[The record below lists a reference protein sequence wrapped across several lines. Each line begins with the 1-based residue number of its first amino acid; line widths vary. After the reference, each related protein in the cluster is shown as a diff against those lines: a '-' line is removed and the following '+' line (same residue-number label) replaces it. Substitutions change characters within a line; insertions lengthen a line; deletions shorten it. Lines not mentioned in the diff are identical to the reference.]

1 MSTGNTEYSLRQWQ
15 WLWLCETITPVRME
29 FSIGFQKPAGPS
41 ERQKHLSY
49 VFLGFVSKKKK
60 MFLFLSE

>member
-1 MSTGNTEYSLRQWQ
+1 M
-15 WLWLCETITPVRME
+15 RMV

-41 ERQKHLSY
+41 ERQEHLSY
-49 VFLGFVSKKKK
+49 VFLGFVSFKK